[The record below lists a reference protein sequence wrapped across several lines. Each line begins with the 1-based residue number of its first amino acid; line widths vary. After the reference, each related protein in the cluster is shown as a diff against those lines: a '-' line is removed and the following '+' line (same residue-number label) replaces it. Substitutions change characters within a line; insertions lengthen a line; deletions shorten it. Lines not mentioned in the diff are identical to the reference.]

1 MNSKT
6 PLALATT
13 PEPFTQTFSFIWLC
27 FSNHKRNSTTMQ
39 GDGKKMP
46 TLSAESNPSNEQ
58 KGGEGRGFKG
68 CGGGRGWT
76 SSATFENGGSWPAGG
91 FAVTFLGYFC
101 PILAIILVFFSNWR
115 WHPTLRGSKFFLGLF
130 IRLFIYLLPESFLFF
145 SNIAFT
151 RDSTFLS
158 WFLFLL

>member
-1 MNSKT
+1 MKKGCK
-6 PLALATT
+6 PLQWIVKRRLHLLQHPNHSHKHSVSSDYVFLTIRGIPQQCKAMVRRCRHFLRN
-13 PEPFTQTFSFIWLC
+13 PIHQTS
-27 FSNHKRNSTTMQ
+27 RR
-39 GDGKKMP
+39 
-46 TLSAESNPSNEQ
+46 
-58 KGGEGRGFKG
+58 GGEGRGFKG

-130 IRLFIYLLPESFLFF
+130 IRLFIYLLPESFFF
-145 SNIAFT
+145 
-151 RDSTFLS
+151 
-158 WFLFLL
+158 